1 MTATTRDNDIFLFS
15 HFVVLFGAKNSQSD
29 NERCCCTGNEKWK
42 ELSDN
47 FLVLLSLLASER
59 VMCSVG
65 NRIFGR
71 R

>member
-1 MTATTRDNDIFLFS
+1 MTTTTRDNDIFLFS

-47 FLVLLSLLASER
+47 FLVLLSLLA
-59 VMCSVG
+59 
-65 NRIFGR
+65 
-71 R
+71 